1 MAKQSSRSKRA
12 RREEYLAQQRR
23 QRMIFIGLGAVGV
36 ILLVALFV
44 VIRQSNIPSV
54 EEVQLPEDISP
65 PPNADG
71 SAWGPED
78 APVLIQEF
86 SDFQ

>member
-1 MAKQSSRSKRA
+1 MAKQSNQSKRA
-12 RREEYLAQQRR
+12 RREEYLARQKR
-23 QRMIFIGLGAVGV
+23 QRILFLSLGGVGIV
-36 ILLVALFV
+36 LLVALFF
-44 VIRQSNIPSV
+44 VIRQSNIPTV
-54 EEVQLPEDISP
+54 EEIQLPEDTSA

-71 SAWGPED
+71 AAWGPEN